1 MKKLTAIIIAVIL
14 AFSLAGSAFADGS
27 VAGIVDGSFSNV
39 NIELKSYVSS
49 VTPDTVH
56 SVSISWDNLLLNY
69 TEEQK
74 SSWDPA
80 AHAYTSVTPA
90 GWVNGINS
98 ATITIENLSN
108 CDVWSTVKYTDGGR
122 APATVTIDGV
132 TVSEGVNTVAK
143 LGDYSLITEPVPAKQ
158 VAKVSYGTPTS
169 KLTGVLGT
177 FRITLSSTDPT

>member
-27 VAGIVDGSFSNV
+27 MAGIVGSYSNV
-39 NIELKSYVSS
+39 NIELQSYASS
-49 VTPDTVH
+49 SAPETVH

-74 SSWDPA
+74 IGWDPA
-80 AHAYTSVTPA
+80 LHEYTTVTPA
-90 GWVNGINS
+90 GWVNGKNS

-108 CDVWSTVKYTDGGR
+108 CDVWSTVKYIDGGL
-122 APATVTIDGV
+122 APATVKIDGA
-132 TVSEGVNTVAK
+132 TVAAGDNTVAK
-143 LGDYSLITEPVPAKQ
+143 LGDYSLIAEPVPAKQ

-169 KLTGVLGT
+169 KVTGVLGT